1 MLKAVSLLDPELGY
15 CQGLGFIAG
24 ILLLHV
30 RNALCGSPP
39 RPGGYRRPPPHP
51 TSGGVWDRQLI
62 FGIVPDL
69 KFKAELLPINAKHR
83 KALNVRVPF

>member
-30 RNALCGSPP
+30 SAEGD
-39 RPGGYRRPPPHP
+39 GGER
-51 TSGGVWDRQLI
+51 WC
-62 FGIVPDL
+62 
-69 KFKAELLPINAKHR
+69 
-83 KALNVRVPF
+83 